1 MAITLTYYSNVKD
14 GKLQKNVRVQIANE
28 LREFEGKRV
37 EIKIQKLKSVRSHQQ
52 NRLWWLYMTIISKD
66 TGYTKDEIH
75 EICKMKFLKKSKVIE
90 KTGEIMEYLGS
101 TAELNK
107 MDFADMVSELI
118 RWSAESLDIILP
130 LPNEQTEL
138 L

>member
-1 MAITLTYYSNVKD
+1 MSVSLTYYSNVKE
-14 GKLQKNVRVQIANE
+14 GKLQNNVRVQIANE
-28 LREFEGKRV
+28 LKEFEGKRI

-52 NRLWWLYMTIISKD
+52 NKLWWVYMTILSNEI
-66 TGYTKDEIH
+66 GYTKDEIH

-107 MDFADMVSELI
+107 TDFADMVSELI